1 MSVSNVRINMDL
13 CYSDSLHDFR
23 GCFFNYQLNKY
34 LSRGLDPDEYL
45 KVYGTT
51 NMPEIRALLKK
62 RHEFTNPRH
71 ALLEYRDFCKAAHF
85 KEKDIRDFFSLCLWY
100 VKWCVTNLPANSNP
114 FGHALVQ
121 EILQDLA
128 EIVYRQDSE
137 GKVKGIMH
145 EAHERLQ
152 DSYTPGSA
160 FLVCEELFDR
170 VINDWNIEHEYAGDD
185 HGQRLKSIFCAQ
197 SIGQQKCANVAIA
210 RGFHE
215 YYRDLPE
222 ETRYPRAQPE
232 VSSFP
237 RANCFFLFV
246 NNPFNLQSLE
256 SEFVMTS
263 KVVNIGSRADF
274 FQSDFPFST
283 PDQLS
288 NESGA
293 IREQRTH
300 MLIALAAGKNFIDN
314 PSCDILA
321 RNLDEVKP
329 FRNHTVSD
337 WVDFN
342 ESKAFGLDVDW
353 EGRSFV
359 NIGQARPG
367 LYLDA
372 LSLAALVRDEE
383 SLQAVA
389 GESYRKSIVG
399 MAPKKLQG
407 VTVPGEVTSVA
418 RGEKKRKRSR
428 VDTGEDGTPVRKP
441 FETEAVKDADP
452 KEESDNSTIAYAIMG
467 IGTFLGILFL
477 SNKA

>member
-1 MSVSNVRINMDL
+1 MDL

-23 GCFFNYQLNKY
+23 GCFHNYQLNKY

-45 KVYGTT
+45 KIFGAT
-51 NMPEIRALLKK
+51 NAPEIRDLLQK

-100 VKWCVTNLPANSNP
+100 VKWCVTNLPANTNP
-114 FGHALVQ
+114 FPHALVQ

-128 EIVYRQDSE
+128 EHVYTQDSE

-145 EAHERLQ
+145 EAHVRLQ
-152 DSYTPGSA
+152 DSYTPGAA

-197 SIGQQKCANVAIA
+197 SIGGQKCANVALA

-222 ETRYPRAQPE
+222 ETKYPRAQPSAE
-232 VSSFP
+232 SGYLFP
-237 RANCFFLFV
+237 RVNCFFLFV
-246 NNPFNLQSLE
+246 NNPFNLNSLE
-256 SEFVMTS
+256 SEFIATS
-263 KVVNIGSRADF
+263 QVIAIKSRADF
-274 FQSDFPFST
+274 FQGDFPFST

-314 PSCDILA
+314 PTCDILA
-321 RNLDEVKP
+321 KNIDDVKP
-329 FRNHTVSD
+329 FRNHSVSD

-353 EGRSFV
+353 EGRQFT
-359 NIGQARPG
+359 NLGQARPG
-367 LYLDA
+367 LFLDGLTLKA
-372 LSLAALVRDEE
+372 LLGDEE

-407 VTVPGEVTSVA
+407 VTVPGEVTAVA
-418 RGEKKRKRSR
+418 RGKKKRKRSR
-428 VDTGEDGTPVRKP
+428 SVVDTGEDGNPVKKP